1 MVDGGPHIETNYAL
15 LDTLSI
21 SRCSVSNLLDVR
33 LKLLL
38 GDDRFQ
44 FLESIF
50 IAEIPPF
57 RLRWLDW
64 IF

>member
-1 MVDGGPHIETNYAL
+1 MVDGGPHIEINYPL

-21 SRCSVSNLLDVR
+21 SCCSVSKLLDVR

-44 FLESIF
+44 FLESNIYS
-50 IAEIPPF
+50 
-57 RLRWLDW
+57 
-64 IF
+64 